1 MKNRAFI
8 WPMNLKGQV
17 SALDKITIKG
27 LKLFAYHGV
36 NPEEKE
42 NGQPFIL
49 DIDYYLNMARAC
61 YNDCLDDTV
70 SYAKVV
76 KAVRKTFTAEKYDLI
91 ERAAQAVSDEILEQ
105 FPEIFR
111 VDITL
116 KKPQAPVSAEFDYMA
131 VSISRERD

>member
-1 MKNRAFI
+1 M
-8 WPMNLKGQV
+8 
-17 SALDKITIKG
+17 DKITIKN

-42 NGQPFIL
+42 NGQEFYI
-49 DIDYYLNMARAC
+49 DVDYYVVGLAKAC
-61 YNDCLDDTV
+61 RTDNIDDTV

-76 KAVRKTFTAEKYDLI
+76 KTIRRAFTGAKYDLI
-91 ERAAQAVSDEILEQ
+91 EKAAQTVADAIFED
-105 FPEIFR
+105 FDEIFR

-131 VSISRERD
+131 VSISRER